1 MAEPIRVLVPSDGS
15 HVAALAAH
23 VGDLQTQGRHVLFI
37 TTDRPYA
44 VLERAFRAAGVDMER
59 IHFLDTVSHLDGS
72 APIERPDNAHFL
84 ASPTMLEMVA
94 MRTEQLANRLGDGVH
109 VVLDSL
115 NTLALY
121 NGISPVQEFAHY
133 LANRLRM
140 YGLPG
145 DYVARQ
151 NREGTELQ
159 EKIAGFTDER
169 VALQAPPEEGSTE
182 VVP

>member
-1 MAEPIRVLVPSDGS
+1 MAEPIRVLVPSGGS
-15 HVAALAAH
+15 HVAAMADH
-23 VGDLQTQGRHVLFI
+23 VRALQDAGRYVLFI

-44 VLERAFRAAGVDMER
+44 VLERAFGQAGVDLER

-72 APIERPDNAHFL
+72 APIDRPDNAHFL

-94 MRTEQLANRLGDGVH
+94 MRAEQLANRLGDGVH

-133 LANRLRM
+133 LANRLRT

-145 DYVARQ
+145 DFVARQ
-151 NREGTELQ
+151 NREGAELQ
-159 EKIAGFTDER
+159 EKVAGFTDGR
-169 VALQAPPEEGSTE
+169 IVLDAPESGSKE
-182 VVP
+182 VSS